1 MTNPVTEY
9 IDTSNLISPIKTTK
23 DMVTE
28 RVFPQDFTKVNRFL
42 YKAPKAE
49 DIYQEELLKL
59 EQLRQHIVGADR
71 SNPKNTVKMAP
82 VIGSNAP
89 LMNFGVAHN
98 LTN

>member
-9 IDTSNLISPIKTTK
+9 IDTSNVISPIKTTK

-42 YKAPKAE
+42 YKAPRAE

-59 EQLRQHIVGADR
+59 EALRQHTIGADR
-71 SNPKNTVKMAP
+71 ANPKNTVKMTP
-82 VIGSNAP
+82 MIGGNNP
-89 LMNFGVAHN
+89 LMNFGAAHN